1 MYICEPLN
9 QVIRLYLIKIY
20 ITVLIPNTNY
30 LTIKGNVH
38 RGYSPLFSMIFRIS
52 HDFTLSEITP
62 DVVRHLAG
70 LARIDVT
77 DAEVNRFT
85 EQLGLI
91 VDSAA
96 TLKAAVAGD
105 VPATSHPIPMKNIY
119 REDVVLE
126 SLSQKAALSG
136 SADSESGR
144 FRVAAILDEE

>member
-1 MYICEPLN
+1 MEVLLRFCWKFFGHIFGP
-9 QVIRLYLIKIY
+9 IRQKHTFYPTKNLGEVDLLHPRNYALKDL
-20 ITVLIPNTNY
+20 TV
-30 LTIKGNVH
+30 
-38 RGYSPLFSMIFRIS
+38 
-52 HDFTLSEITP
+52 SEITP
-62 DVVRHLAG
+62 EVVRHLAG

-77 DAEVNRFT
+77 DAEVDRFT

-105 VPATSHPIPMKNIY
+105 VPATSHPIPMKNVY

-126 SLSQKAALSG
+126 SLSQEAALSG